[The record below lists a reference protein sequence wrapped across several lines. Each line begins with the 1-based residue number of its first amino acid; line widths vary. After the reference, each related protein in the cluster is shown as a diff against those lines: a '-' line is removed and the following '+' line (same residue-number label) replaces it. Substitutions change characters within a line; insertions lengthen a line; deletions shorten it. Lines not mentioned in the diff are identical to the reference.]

1 MKANRA
7 ENGLTILSAPCY
19 LGRMRRKMKKA
30 EGKHKGGVICMEEV
44 YLRPEVEKEIHDRLR
59 RVEGHLRGI
68 QSMLAE
74 HKSCDDILMQLTAV
88 RSAVTQVSVKLLEG
102 HMETCVLQCIEEG
115 EGKAALDRL
124 KGAVAAALKQA

>member
-1 MKANRA
+1 
-7 ENGLTILSAPCY
+7 
-19 LGRMRRKMKKA
+19 MKKS
-30 EGKHKGGVICMEEV
+30 EGKHKGAAICMEEV
-44 YLRPEVEKEIHDRLR
+44 YLRPEVEKEILDRLR
-59 RVEGHLRGI
+59 RIEGHLRGI
-68 QSMLAE
+68 QSMLTE

-88 RSAVTQVSVKLLEG
+88 RSAVTQASVKLLEG